1 MLSARGMVTSTVSTL
16 KDKLAIFKK
25 NAREILPK
33 LKQKIGKRF
42 TELKQKLVRAFND
55 VIDYFSRNKQA
66 SSIYSILNEE
76 LMCEVLVLCIGFV
89 SYVSIFWIQIS

>member
-1 MLSARGMVTSTVSTL
+1 MEDECLIDSNINRAGSLVQDAMLSARGMVTSTVSTF

-66 SSIYSILNEE
+66 SSILFNIK
-76 LMCEVLVLCIGFV
+76 
-89 SYVSIFWIQIS
+89 

>member
-1 MLSARGMVTSTVSTL
+1 MEDECLIDSNINRAGSLVQDAMLSARGMVTSTVSTF

-42 TELKQKLVRAFND
+42 TEQKNWLTILWMSEPTGGLCKV
-55 VIDYFSRNKQA
+55 KEK
-66 SSIYSILNEE
+66 SIAL
-76 LMCEVLVLCIGFV
+76 
-89 SYVSIFWIQIS
+89 